1 MIRII
6 LLFVFLFS
14 AVLTVPHDAF
24 AQTTNETVTVSEI
37 AISGNS
43 RVSDS
48 TISAYLPV
56 RVGDAISEDSLDNAI
71 DSLFATKLFNDV
83 TINIEGTRISIAVV
97 ENPIVNRVNIEGN
110 DVLDDE
116 RLLAEL
122 DIQPRRVFTRKV
134 AVDATQKLLEIY
146 RLSGRYAA
154 EITPQVIRLDNN
166 RVDLIFEV
174 DEGPL
179 IKVTSISFIGNET
192 FSDFA
197 LRQVISSRQVRW
209 WAFLSSVD
217 KYDESRLDYD
227 ARLLRQ
233 FYLGRGYANI
243 QIKRAQGGLLADR
256 SGFALTF
263 EIDEGTRYKLR
274 DVSFTSQITD
284 IDVSKFRD
292 DIPLEKGDWYNV
304 KGLEQG
310 LLNVTNSLGNLGYA
324 FVDVRPQVTPDTD
337 SNELDI
343 EISIGEG
350 RKNYI
355 ERIEVVNNSRT
366 RDTVIRRELEV
377 VEGDPYNQL
386 KLDKSLRNIKNL
398 GFFRT
403 VDISTVRGSADDQ
416 TIAKINVEEQSTG
429 DFSIGVGYSS
439 LDKSTVSLGIN
450 ERNFLG
456 SGRGLKFSTS
466 LSESRSDYRLGLTE
480 PYFLDRDL
488 RGSAEIFNQKVENS
502 TLTTKSTGVNLGVAF
517 DAADDYYHRIGYEL
531 SSADSTQSSTT
542 ATSLTGEENK
552 DLLRSAL
559 SYTIGRSTLDNRFD
573 PTEGYLYELDETVSG
588 LGGDVTFMKTS
599 VRASYFK
606 PLNFNSFI
614 LGVRGRAGFVD
625 GLGEKVTQS
634 ARFYLGG
641 RTVRGFDSSGIG
653 PRDTGA
659 NSAVGGNYMYSATAE
674 IVSSYGLSEDLGVR
688 WTVFSDIGSV
698 WDTDYP
704 SGVTGA
710 NDDSLRQSVGVGF
723 LWDTAVGP
731 LTFYWADAVSKTSH
745 DQLKRFQFNIGTR
758 L

>member
-14 AVLTVPHDAF
+14 AVLTVPHDAV

-197 LRQVISSRQVRW
+197 LRQVIASRQVRW

-243 QIKRAQGGLLADR
+243 EIKRAQGGLLADR

-466 LSESRSDYRLGLTE
+466 LSESRSDYRLGLSE

-488 RGSAEIFNQKVENS
+488 HGSAEIFNEKLENS
-502 TLTTKSTGVNLGVAF
+502 TVTTKSTGVNLG
-517 DAADDYYHRIGYEL
+517 
-531 SSADSTQSSTT
+531 
-542 ATSLTGEENK
+542 
-552 DLLRSAL
+552 
-559 SYTIGRSTLDNRFD
+559 
-573 PTEGYLYELDETVSG
+573 
-588 LGGDVTFMKTS
+588 
-599 VRASYFK
+599 
-606 PLNFNSFI
+606 
-614 LGVRGRAGFVD
+614 
-625 GLGEKVTQS
+625 
-634 ARFYLGG
+634 
-641 RTVRGFDSSGIG
+641 
-653 PRDTGA
+653 
-659 NSAVGGNYMYSATAE
+659 
-674 IVSSYGLSEDLGVR
+674 
-688 WTVFSDIGSV
+688 
-698 WDTDYP
+698 
-704 SGVTGA
+704 
-710 NDDSLRQSVGVGF
+710 
-723 LWDTAVGP
+723 
-731 LTFYWADAVSKTSH
+731 
-745 DQLKRFQFNIGTR
+745 
-758 L
+758 

>member
-134 AVDATQKLLEIY
+134 AIDATQKLLEIY

-429 DFSIGVGYSS
+429 DFSVGVGYSS

-731 LTFYWADAVSKTSH
+731 LKFYWADAVSKTSH

>member
-48 TISAYLPV
+48 TINAYLPV

-243 QIKRAQGGLLADR
+243 EIKRAQGGLLADR

-324 FVDVRPQVTPDTD
+324 FVDIRPQVTPDTD

-466 LSESRSDYRLGLTE
+466 LSESRTDYRLGLTE

-488 RGSAEIFNQKVENS
+488 RGSAEIFNQKLENS

-573 PTEGYLYELDETVSG
+573 PTKGYLYELDETVSG

-599 VRASYFK
+599 ARASYFK

-704 SGVTGA
+704 SGVTGR
-710 NDDSLRQSVGVGF
+710 NGDSLRQSVGVGF

>member
-14 AVLTVPHDAF
+14 AVLTVPHDAV

-197 LRQVISSRQVRW
+197 LRQVISSRQERW

-502 TLTTKSTGVNLGVAF
+502 TLTTKSIGVNLGAAF
-517 DAADDYYHRIGYEL
+517 DAADGYYHRIGYEL

-731 LTFYWADAVSKTSH
+731 LTFYWADAVSKSSH

>member
-502 TLTTKSTGVNLGVAF
+502 TLTTKSTGVNLGAAF
-517 DAADDYYHRIGYEL
+517 DAADGYYHRIGYEL

>member
-284 IDVSKFRD
+284 IDVGKFRD

-466 LSESRSDYRLGLTE
+466 LSDSRSDYRLGLTE

-599 VRASYFK
+599 ARASYFK

>member
-1 MIRII
+1 MLKIM

-14 AVLTVPHDAF
+14 AMLTVPHAGF
-24 AQTTNETVTVSEI
+24 AQTTSESITVSEI
-37 AISGNS
+37 VISGNS

-56 RVGDAISEDSLDNAI
+56 RVGDTVSEERLDSAI

-83 TINIEGTRISIAVV
+83 SINLDGTRITIVV
-97 ENPIVNRVNIEGN
+97 AENPIVNRVNIEGN

-122 DIQPRRVFTRKV
+122 DIQPRRVYTRKV
-134 AVDATQKLLEIY
+134 AVDATQKLIEIY

-154 EITPQVIRLDNN
+154 EVSPKVIRLDNN
-166 RVDLIFEV
+166 RVDLVFEV

-179 IKVTSISFIGNET
+179 IKVKSISFIGNEA

-197 LRQVISSRQVRW
+197 LRQVISSRKARW

-217 KYDESRLDYD
+217 KYDEDRLDYD

-233 FYLGRGYANI
+233 FYLGRGYANVDV
-243 QIKRAQGGLLADR
+243 KRVQGGLLADR
-256 SGFALTF
+256 SGFAITF
-263 EIDEGTRYKLR
+263 EIYEGARYKLR

-284 IDVSKFRD
+284 IDVSAFRD

-324 FVDVRPQVTPDTD
+324 FVDIRPQVNPDAD
-337 SNELDI
+337 GNELDI

-366 RDTVIRRELEV
+366 RDSVVRREIEI

-386 KLDKSLRNIKNL
+386 KLDKSVRNIRNL
-398 GFFRT
+398 GFFSA
-403 VDISTVRGSADDQ
+403 VDVETIRGSTDDQ

-439 LDKSTVSLGIN
+439 LDKSTVSLGLN
-450 ERNFLG
+450 EKNFLG
-456 SGRGLKFSTS
+456 SGRALKFATS
-466 LSESRSDYRLGLTE
+466 VSESRSDYRIGLTE
-480 PYFLDRDL
+480 PYFLDRNL
-488 RGSAEIFNQKVENS
+488 RSSAELFNQSLSND
-502 TLTTKSTGVNLGVAF
+502 TLTTKTSGIDLGMAF
-517 DAADDYYHRIGYEL
+517 NAADDYYHRIGYQL
-531 SSADSTQSSTT
+531 SSAESTQTNST

-552 DLLRSAL
+552 DVLRSSV

-573 PTEGYLYELDETVSG
+573 PTEGYLYELSETFSG
-588 LGGDVTFMKTS
+588 IGGDVTFLKTS
-599 VRASYFK
+599 ARASYFK

-614 LGVRGRAGFVD
+614 LGVRGKAGFVD
-625 GLGEKVTQS
+625 GLGEKITQS
-634 ARFYLGG
+634 SRFYLGG
-641 RTVRGFDSSGIG
+641 RAVRGFASGGIG
-653 PRDTGA
+653 PRDTGVDT
-659 NSAVGGNYMYSATAE
+659 SVGGNYMYAATAE
-674 IVSSYGLSEDLGVR
+674 VVSSYGLSDDLGVR
-688 WTVFSDIGSV
+688 WTVFTDIGSV

-704 SGVTGA
+704 SGVTA
-710 NDDSLRQSVGVGF
+710 AEDDTMRQSVGAGF

-731 LTFYWADAVSKTSH
+731 LTFYWADAVSKSSH
-745 DQLKRFQFNIGTR
+745 DKVKRFQFNIGTR

>member
-1 MIRII
+1 MIRIM

-97 ENPIVNRVNIEGN
+97 ENPIINRVNIEGN

-197 LRQVISSRQVRW
+197 LRQVISSRQERW

-243 QIKRAQGGLLADR
+243 EIKRAQGGLLADR

-466 LSESRSDYRLGLTE
+466 LSESRSDYRLGLSE

-488 RGSAEIFNQKVENS
+488 HGSAEIFNEKLENS

-559 SYTIGRSTLDNRFD
+559 SY
-573 PTEGYLYELDETVSG
+573 
-588 LGGDVTFMKTS
+588 
-599 VRASYFK
+599 
-606 PLNFNSFI
+606 
-614 LGVRGRAGFVD
+614 
-625 GLGEKVTQS
+625 
-634 ARFYLGG
+634 
-641 RTVRGFDSSGIG
+641 
-653 PRDTGA
+653 
-659 NSAVGGNYMYSATAE
+659 
-674 IVSSYGLSEDLGVR
+674 
-688 WTVFSDIGSV
+688 
-698 WDTDYP
+698 
-704 SGVTGA
+704 
-710 NDDSLRQSVGVGF
+710 
-723 LWDTAVGP
+723 
-731 LTFYWADAVSKTSH
+731 
-745 DQLKRFQFNIGTR
+745 
-758 L
+758 

>member
-1 MIRII
+1 MIRIM

-14 AVLTVPHDAF
+14 AVLTVPQDTL
-24 AQTTNETVTVSEI
+24 AQTTNETVIVSEI
-37 AISGNS
+37 AISGNN

-71 DSLFATKLFNDV
+71 DSLFATKLFNDI
-83 TINIEGTRISIAVV
+83 TINIEGARISIAVV

-122 DIQPRRVFTRKV
+122 DIQPRRVFTRTV
-134 AVDATQKLLEIY
+134 AIDATQKLLEIY
-146 RLSGRYAA
+146 RLSGRYTAK
-154 EITPQVIRLDNN
+154 ITPKVIRLDNN

-179 IKVTSISFIGNET
+179 IKITSISFIGNET

-197 LRQVISSRQVRW
+197 LRQIISSRQVRW
-209 WAFLSSVD
+209 WSFLSSVD

-227 ARLLRQ
+227 AQLLRQ

-243 QIKRAQGGLLADR
+243 DIKRVQGGLLPDR

-263 EIDEGTRYKLR
+263 EINEGTRYKLR
-274 DVSFTSQITD
+274 DISFTSQITD
-284 IDVSKFRD
+284 IDVSLFRD
-292 DIPLEKGDWYNV
+292 DIPLEKDDWYDV

-324 FVDVRPQVTPDTD
+324 FVDVRPEINTD
-337 SNELDI
+337 IDGDELDI

-355 ERIEVVNNSRT
+355 ERIEVINNLRT
-366 RDTVIRRELEV
+366 KDSVVRREFEI

-386 KLDKSLRNIKNL
+386 KLDKSVRNVKNL

-403 VDISTVRGSADDQ
+403 VDIETTRGSTDDQ
-416 TIAKINVEEQSTG
+416 TIAKINVEEESTG

-456 SGRGLKFSTS
+456 SGRGLKFAMS
-466 LSESRSDYRLGLTE
+466 LSESRADYRIGLTE
-480 PYFLDRDL
+480 PYFLDRNV
-488 RGSAEIFNQKVENS
+488 RGSAEIFNQRLEND
-502 TLTTKSTGVNLGVAF
+502 TLTTKSTGVNLGMAF

-531 SSADSTQSSTT
+531 SSAESTQSSST

-552 DLLRSAL
+552 DQLRS
-559 SYTIGRSTLDNRFD
+559 SVTYNIGRSTLDNRAD
-573 PTEGYLYELDETVSG
+573 PTEGYLYELNETVSG
-588 LGGDVTFMKTS
+588 LGGDVTYLKTS

-614 LGVRGRAGFVD
+614 LGIRGKSGFVD

-634 ARFYLGG
+634 SRFYLGG
-641 RTVRGFDSSGIG
+641 RDVRGFDTGGIG
-653 PRDTGA
+653 PRDTGVD
-659 NSAVGGNYMYSATAE
+659 SSVGGNYMYAATAE

-688 WTVFSDIGSV
+688 WTVFTDIGSI

-710 NDDSLRQSVGVGF
+710 NDDTMRQSVGAGF
-723 LWDTAVGP
+723 LWNTAIGP
-731 LTFYWADAVSKTSH
+731 LTFYWADAVSKSSH
-745 DQLKRFQFNIGTR
+745 DKVKRFQFNIGTR

>member
-488 RGSAEIFNQKVENS
+488 RGSAEIFNQKLENS
-502 TLTTKSTGVNLGVAF
+502 TLTTKSTGVNLGAAF
-517 DAADDYYHRIGYEL
+517 DAADGYYHRIGYEL

>member
-416 TIAKINVEEQSTG
+416 TTAKINVEEQSTG

-439 LDKSTVSLGIN
+439 LDKSAVSLGIN

-502 TLTTKSTGVNLGVAF
+502 TLTTKSTGVNLGAAF
-517 DAADDYYHRIGYEL
+517 DAADGYYHRIGYEL

>member
-429 DFSIGVGYSS
+429 DFSIGFGYSS

>member
-429 DFSIGVGYSS
+429 DFSIGFGYSS

-488 RGSAEIFNQKVENS
+488 RGSAEIFNQKLENS

-731 LTFYWADAVSKTSH
+731 LTFYWADAVSKSSN

>member
-14 AVLTVPHDAF
+14 AVLTVPHDAV

-243 QIKRAQGGLLADR
+243 EIKRAQGGLLADR

-488 RGSAEIFNQKVENS
+488 RGSAEIFNQKLENS

>member
-488 RGSAEIFNQKVENS
+488 LGSAEIFNQKLENS
-502 TLTTKSTGVNLGVAF
+502 TLTTKSIGVNLGVAF

-641 RTVRGFDSSGIG
+641 RTVRGFDSSGVG
-653 PRDTGA
+653 PRDTGV

>member
-134 AVDATQKLLEIY
+134 AIDATQKLLEIY

-502 TLTTKSTGVNLGVAF
+502 TLTTKSTGVNLGAAF
-517 DAADDYYHRIGYEL
+517 DAADGYYHRIGYEL

-704 SGVTGA
+704 SDVTGA

>member
-1 MIRII
+1 M
-6 LLFVFLFS
+6 FS
-14 AVLTVPHDAF
+14 AVLTVPHGAF

-641 RTVRGFDSSGIG
+641 RTVRGFDSSGVG
-653 PRDTGA
+653 PRDTGV

-731 LTFYWADAVSKTSH
+731 LTFYWADAVSKSSH

>member
-243 QIKRAQGGLLADR
+243 EIKRAQGGLLADR

-466 LSESRSDYRLGLTE
+466 LSESRSDYRLGLSE

-488 RGSAEIFNQKVENS
+488 HGSAEIFNEKLENS

>member
-1 MIRII
+1 M
-6 LLFVFLFS
+6 FS

-429 DFSIGVGYSS
+429 DFSIGFGYSS

-502 TLTTKSTGVNLGVAF
+502 TLTTKSTGVNLGAAF
-517 DAADDYYHRIGYEL
+517 DAADGYYHRIGYEL

>member
-14 AVLTVPHDAF
+14 AVLTVPHDAV

-197 LRQVISSRQVRW
+197 LRQVISSRQARW

-243 QIKRAQGGLLADR
+243 EIKRAQGGLLADR

-386 KLDKSLRNIKNL
+386 KLDKSLQNIKNL

-403 VDISTVRGSADDQ
+403 VDISTVRGSADNQ

-456 SGRGLKFSTS
+456 SGRGLKFSSS

-488 RGSAEIFNQKVENS
+488 RSSAEIFNQKLENS

-653 PRDTGA
+653 PLDTGT

-723 LWDTAVGP
+723 LWDTAIGP
-731 LTFYWADAVSKTSH
+731 LTFYWADAVSKSSH

>member
-1 MIRII
+1 M
-6 LLFVFLFS
+6 
-14 AVLTVPHDAF
+14 
-24 AQTTNETVTVSEI
+24 
-37 AISGNS
+37 
-43 RVSDS
+43 
-48 TISAYLPV
+48 
-56 RVGDAISEDSLDNAI
+56 DNAI

-641 RTVRGFDSSGIG
+641 RTVRGFDSSGVG
-653 PRDTGA
+653 PRDTGV

-704 SGVTGA
+704 SGVTGE

-731 LTFYWADAVSKTSH
+731 LTFYWADAVSKSSH

>member
-243 QIKRAQGGLLADR
+243 EIKRAQGGLLADR

-466 LSESRSDYRLGLTE
+466 LSDSRSDYRLGLTE

>member
-243 QIKRAQGGLLADR
+243 EIKRAQGGLLADR

-324 FVDVRPQVTPDTD
+324 FVDIRPQVTPDTD

-731 LTFYWADAVSKTSH
+731 LTFYWADAVSKSSN

>member
-14 AVLTVPHDAF
+14 AVLTVPHDAV

-243 QIKRAQGGLLADR
+243 EIKRAQGGLLADR

-488 RGSAEIFNQKVENS
+488 RSSAEIFNQKLENS

>member
-1 MIRII
+1 MFICDMKHY
-6 LLFVFLFS
+6 
-14 AVLTVPHDAF
+14 T
-24 AQTTNETVTVSEI
+24 
-37 AISGNS
+37 
-43 RVSDS
+43 
-48 TISAYLPV
+48 Y
-56 RVGDAISEDSLDNAI
+56 
-71 DSLFATKLFNDV
+71 
-83 TINIEGTRISIAVV
+83 
-97 ENPIVNRVNIEGN
+97 

-324 FVDVRPQVTPDTD
+324 FVDVRPQVTPDTE

-386 KLDKSLRNIKNL
+386 KLDKSLRNVKNL
-398 GFFRT
+398 GFFST

-456 SGRGLKFSTS
+456 TGRGLKFSTS
-466 LSESRSDYRLGLTE
+466 LSESRSDYRLGLSE

-488 RGSAEIFNQKVENS
+488 RGSAEIFNQKLENS
-502 TLTTKSTGVNLGVAF
+502 TFTTKSTGVNLGVAF

-731 LTFYWADAVSKTSH
+731 LTFYWADAVSKSSH

>member
-243 QIKRAQGGLLADR
+243 EIKRAQGGLLADR

-398 GFFRT
+398 GFFST

-502 TLTTKSTGVNLGVAF
+502 TLTTKSTGVNLGAAF
-517 DAADDYYHRIGYEL
+517 DAADGYYHRIGYEL

-606 PLNFNSFI
+606 PLTFNSFI

>member
-14 AVLTVPHDAF
+14 AVLTVPHGAF

-48 TISAYLPV
+48 TIKAYLPV

-83 TINIEGTRISIAVV
+83 TINIEGTRISIVVV

-197 LRQVISSRQVRW
+197 LRQVISSRQARW

-243 QIKRAQGGLLADR
+243 EIKRAQGGLLADR

-263 EIDEGTRYKLR
+263 EIDEGKRYKLR
-274 DVSFTSQITD
+274 DVNFTSQITD

-292 DIPLEKGDWYNV
+292 DIPLQKGDWYNV

-403 VDISTVRGSADDQ
+403 VDISTVRGSSDDQ

-439 LDKSTVSLGIN
+439 LDKSTVSLGVN

-488 RGSAEIFNQKVENS
+488 RGSAEIFNQKLENS

-559 SYTIGRSTLDNRFD
+559 SYTIG
-573 PTEGYLYELDETVSG
+573 
-588 LGGDVTFMKTS
+588 
-599 VRASYFK
+599 
-606 PLNFNSFI
+606 
-614 LGVRGRAGFVD
+614 
-625 GLGEKVTQS
+625 QS
-634 ARFYLGG
+634 
-641 RTVRGFDSSGIG
+641 
-653 PRDTGA
+653 
-659 NSAVGGNYMYSATAE
+659 
-674 IVSSYGLSEDLGVR
+674 
-688 WTVFSDIGSV
+688 
-698 WDTDYP
+698 
-704 SGVTGA
+704 
-710 NDDSLRQSVGVGF
+710 
-723 LWDTAVGP
+723 
-731 LTFYWADAVSKTSH
+731 
-745 DQLKRFQFNIGTR
+745 
-758 L
+758 

>member
-233 FYLGRGYANI
+233 FYLGRGYAYI

>member
-1 MIRII
+1 M

-14 AVLTVPHDAF
+14 AVLTVKHDAF

-56 RVGDAISEDSLDNAI
+56 RVGDTISEDSLDNAI

-122 DIQPRRVFTRKV
+122 GIQPRRVFTRKV

-197 LRQVISSRQVRW
+197 LRQVISSRQARW

-227 ARLLRQ
+227 ARVLRQ

-243 QIKRAQGGLLADR
+243 EIKRAQGGLLADR

-398 GFFRT
+398 GFFST

-416 TIAKINVEEQSTG
+416 TITKINVEEQSTG

-439 LDKSTVSLGIN
+439 LDKSTVSLGVN

-466 LSESRSDYRLGLTE
+466 LSESRSDYRLGLAE

-488 RGSAEIFNQKVENS
+488 RGSAEIFNQKLENS

-573 PTEGYLYELDETVSG
+573 PTEGYFYELDETVSG

-698 WDTDYP
+698 WETDYP

-731 LTFYWADAVSKTSH
+731 LTFYWADAVSKSSH
-745 DQLKRFQFNIGTR
+745 DQPKRFQFNIGTR

>member
-1 MIRII
+1 M
-6 LLFVFLFS
+6 FS

-243 QIKRAQGGLLADR
+243 EIKRAQGGLLADR

-488 RGSAEIFNQKVENS
+488 RGSAEIFNQKLENS

>member
-1 MIRII
+1 
-6 LLFVFLFS
+6 
-14 AVLTVPHDAF
+14 
-24 AQTTNETVTVSEI
+24 
-37 AISGNS
+37 
-43 RVSDS
+43 
-48 TISAYLPV
+48 
-56 RVGDAISEDSLDNAI
+56 
-71 DSLFATKLFNDV
+71 
-83 TINIEGTRISIAVV
+83 
-97 ENPIVNRVNIEGN
+97 
-110 DVLDDE
+110 
-116 RLLAEL
+116 
-122 DIQPRRVFTRKV
+122 
-134 AVDATQKLLEIY
+134 
-146 RLSGRYAA
+146 
-154 EITPQVIRLDNN
+154 
-166 RVDLIFEV
+166 
-174 DEGPL
+174 
-179 IKVTSISFIGNET
+179 
-192 FSDFA
+192 
-197 LRQVISSRQVRW
+197 
-209 WAFLSSVD
+209 
-217 KYDESRLDYD
+217 
-227 ARLLRQ
+227 
-233 FYLGRGYANI
+233 
-243 QIKRAQGGLLADR
+243 
-256 SGFALTF
+256 
-263 EIDEGTRYKLR
+263 
-274 DVSFTSQITD
+274 
-284 IDVSKFRD
+284 
-292 DIPLEKGDWYNV
+292 
-304 KGLEQG
+304 
-310 LLNVTNSLGNLGYA
+310 
-324 FVDVRPQVTPDTD
+324 VDVRPQVTPDTD

-386 KLDKSLRNIKNL
+386 KLDKSLQNIKNL

-456 SGRGLKFSTS
+456 SGRGLKFSSS
-466 LSESRSDYRLGLTE
+466 LSDSRSAYRLGLTE

-573 PTEGYLYELDETVSG
+573 PTEGYLYELDETISG

-731 LTFYWADAVSKTSH
+731 LTFYWADAVSKSSH

>member
-502 TLTTKSTGVNLGVAF
+502 TLTTKSTGVNLGAAF
-517 DAADDYYHRIGYEL
+517 DAADGYYHRIGYEL

-573 PTEGYLYELDETVSG
+573 PTEGYLYELDETVFG

>member
-1 MIRII
+1 
-6 LLFVFLFS
+6 
-14 AVLTVPHDAF
+14 
-24 AQTTNETVTVSEI
+24 
-37 AISGNS
+37 
-43 RVSDS
+43 
-48 TISAYLPV
+48 
-56 RVGDAISEDSLDNAI
+56 
-71 DSLFATKLFNDV
+71 
-83 TINIEGTRISIAVV
+83 
-97 ENPIVNRVNIEGN
+97 
-110 DVLDDE
+110 
-116 RLLAEL
+116 
-122 DIQPRRVFTRKV
+122 
-134 AVDATQKLLEIY
+134 
-146 RLSGRYAA
+146 
-154 EITPQVIRLDNN
+154 
-166 RVDLIFEV
+166 
-174 DEGPL
+174 
-179 IKVTSISFIGNET
+179 VTSISFIGNET

-197 LRQVISSRQVRW
+197 LRQVISSRQERW

-243 QIKRAQGGLLADR
+243 EIKRAQGGLLADR

-403 VDISTVRGSADDQ
+403 VDISRVRGSADDQ

-488 RGSAEIFNQKVENS
+488 RSSAEIFNQKLENS

-559 SYTIGRSTLDNRFD
+559 TYTIGRSTLDNRFD

>member
-1 MIRII
+1 M
-6 LLFVFLFS
+6 FS

-243 QIKRAQGGLLADR
+243 EIKRAQGGLLADR

-439 LDKSTVSLGIN
+439 LDKSIVSLGIN

-731 LTFYWADAVSKTSH
+731 LTFYWADAVSKSSH

>member
-1 MIRII
+1 M
-6 LLFVFLFS
+6 
-14 AVLTVPHDAF
+14 
-24 AQTTNETVTVSEI
+24 
-37 AISGNS
+37 
-43 RVSDS
+43 
-48 TISAYLPV
+48 
-56 RVGDAISEDSLDNAI
+56 
-71 DSLFATKLFNDV
+71 
-83 TINIEGTRISIAVV
+83 
-97 ENPIVNRVNIEGN
+97 
-110 DVLDDE
+110 
-116 RLLAEL
+116 
-122 DIQPRRVFTRKV
+122 
-134 AVDATQKLLEIY
+134 
-146 RLSGRYAA
+146 
-154 EITPQVIRLDNN
+154 
-166 RVDLIFEV
+166 
-174 DEGPL
+174 
-179 IKVTSISFIGNET
+179 TSISFIGNET

-488 RGSAEIFNQKVENS
+488 RGSAEIFNQKLENS
-502 TLTTKSTGVNLGVAF
+502 TLTTKSTGVNLGAAF
-517 DAADDYYHRIGYEL
+517 DAADGYYHRIGYEL

>member
-531 SSADSTQSSTT
+531 SSAYSTQSSTT

>member
-14 AVLTVPHDAF
+14 AVLTVPHDAV

-197 LRQVISSRQVRW
+197 LRQVISSRQERW

-243 QIKRAQGGLLADR
+243 EIKRAQGGLLADR

-488 RGSAEIFNQKVENS
+488 RSSAEIFNQKLENS

-559 SYTIGRSTLDNRFD
+559 TYTIGRSTLDNRFD

-606 PLNFNSFI
+606 PLNFNSLI

>member
-71 DSLFATKLFNDV
+71 DSLFATQLFNDV

-386 KLDKSLRNIKNL
+386 KLDKSLQNIKNL

-456 SGRGLKFSTS
+456 SGRGLKFSSS
-466 LSESRSDYRLGLTE
+466 LSESRSDYRLGLSE

-488 RGSAEIFNQKVENS
+488 HGSAEIFNEKLENS

-531 SSADSTQSSTT
+531 SSADSTQNSTT

-653 PRDTGA
+653 PLDTGT

-745 DQLKRFQFNIGTR
+745 DQLKQFQFNIGTR

>member
-14 AVLTVPHDAF
+14 AVLTAPYDAF

-56 RVGDAISEDSLDNAI
+56 RVGDAITEDSLDNAI

-174 DEGPL
+174 DEGQL

-243 QIKRAQGGLLADR
+243 EIKRAQGGLLADR

-386 KLDKSLRNIKNL
+386 KLDKSLQNIKNL

-403 VDISTVRGSADDQ
+403 IDISTVRGSADDQ

-456 SGRGLKFSTS
+456 SGRGLKFSSS

-488 RGSAEIFNQKVENS
+488 RSSAEIFNQRLENS

-653 PRDTGA
+653 PLDTGT

-698 WDTDYP
+698 WDTDYA

-731 LTFYWADAVSKTSH
+731 LTFYWADAVSKSSN